1 MRERA
6 GVRGLRLRGHAIQYP
21 AMPEHNLTERAREL
35 RRQSTDAERMLW
47 SRLRDRRLRGIKFRR
62 QAQIGQYIV
71 DFLCM
76 ERRLIIELDGGHHAD
91 QQDSDDAR
99 TRALELDG
107 FRVLRFW
114 NDEVLR
120 EPDSVLEAILLHLD
134 REPPS
139 P

>member
-1 MRERA
+1 MR
-6 GVRGLRLRGHAIQYP
+6 GFRLRGHAIQYP

>member
-1 MRERA
+1 MGR
-6 GVRGLRLRGHAIQYP
+6 
-21 AMPEHNLTERAREL
+21 HNLTERAREL

-114 NDEVLR
+114 NNEVLR
-120 EPDSVLEAILLHLD
+120 QPDSVLQAILLHLD
-134 REPPS
+134 GEPPS

>member
-1 MRERA
+1 
-6 GVRGLRLRGHAIQYP
+6 
-21 AMPEHNLTERAREL
+21 MPEHNLTERAREL

-47 SRLRDRRLRGIKFRR
+47 SRLRDRRLHGIKFRR

-99 TRALELDG
+99 TRAVGVGRVPGTPILEQRG
-107 FRVLRFW
+107 AAAARLRTRS
-114 NDEVLR
+114 DPAAPR
-120 EPDSVLEAILLHLD
+120 
-134 REPPS
+134 
-139 P
+139 

>member
-1 MRERA
+1 MA
-6 GVRGLRLRGHAIQYP
+6 
-21 AMPEHNLTERAREL
+21 EHNLTERAREL

-91 QQDSDDAR
+91 QRDSDDAR
-99 TRALELDG
+99 TRALESDG

-114 NDEVLR
+114 NNEVLR

-134 REPPS
+134 APATAEPPS